1 MTVSDKT
8 AIEPISR
15 VVRLRPDIE
24 WSPFTSEANT
34 TWVARDPLALQYFQF
49 SPFER
54 TIAQLCDGAHSLADI
69 LDLHRRTGIT
79 AEWLV
84 HFAQR
89 LDSSGLTVPN
99 QVGIHSRRLWN
110 AQQRHHRV
118 SLLQLIASPLATR
131 VKLFDPTWLLGLL
144 SPIAALIFHPLF
156 VSAWAC
162 LLVVVAF
169 LVVLRWL
176 GSPSALSETFR
187 DITADRA
194 LAMFITFIC
203 VKSLHE
209 LGHALACK
217 KWKAECHEI
226 GLLFLV
232 FTPCLYCDTTDSWKL
247 PSPWRRACIAAAGI
261 YVELTIAALAACLWL
276 ITLPGSWLH
285 LLAANVMLICSLS
298 TLLVNGNPLLRYD
311 GYYVL
316 SDLWRVPN
324 LHDQSR
330 EAARSLAAA
339 WLAGQAVP
347 TDRWDANPRHLAL
360 YALAAWIYRHLV
372 VVMIAWVVWRLFV
385 SFGLPLLGI
394 ALVLFMLLTT
404 LATTVFG
411 LSQWLGELRRT
422 GSMRVLRLTLVSGIL
437 LAGLGLF
444 FYQPWPTY
452 ATSRVVAT
460 LTQLTPIYADQ
471 SGVLTQLVSVGAD
484 VPSGGL
490 IARIASPEL
499 ELELIDA
506 RGSVA
511 YLEQRVQQLKA
522 RLVDDEQVAS
532 ELATQLEQLAKER
545 ERLRLLEEEYA
556 GLDRFAP
563 HAGVVLSGD
572 RRTDQT
578 MTELAGLQ
586 RDKPLLS
593 EEYEGSAVDRGAL
606 LAWVGKP
613 GQFEVTAYVVEHDA
627 EILRPGMI
635 GRCRWDC
642 QLGKIYR
649 GTIVSISTEPLREIP
664 ESLLGDASM
673 VVRVSPD
680 GTPLPQLP
688 HYEVRVA
695 IDQLPT
701 ELSHQSVGTV
711 HFETAPRTWFESC
724 KRIVDQQVRP
734 EL

>member
-1 MTVSDKT
+1 MSIAGNT
-8 AIEPISR
+8 AAEPLSR
-15 VVRLRPDIE
+15 VVRLRSDIE
-24 WSPFTSEANT
+24 WSPFADEANS

-49 SPFER
+49 SPYER
-54 TIAQLCDGAHSLADI
+54 SIAQHCDGTHSLADI
-69 LDLHRRTGIT
+69 LELHRPAGIT

-89 LDSSGLTVPN
+89 LDNSGLTVPR
-99 QVGIHSRRLWN
+99 QVGTHSRRLWT
-110 AQQRHHRV
+110 AQQRHGRV
-118 SLLQLIASPLATR
+118 NLLQLLASPLATR
-131 VKLFDPTWLLGLL
+131 IKLFDPTWLLGLL
-144 SPIAALIFHPLF
+144 SPVAAVIFHPLF
-156 VSAWAC
+156 VSVWAC
-162 LLVVVAF
+162 VVVCVAF
-169 LVVLRWL
+169 LVALRWL
-176 GSPSALSETFR
+176 GSPIAISETFR

-194 LAMFITFIC
+194 LAMFLAFVC

-226 GLLFLV
+226 GVLFLV

-261 YVELTIAALAACLWL
+261 YVELTIAALAGCLWL

-285 LLAANVMLICSLS
+285 LLAGNVMLICSLS
-298 TLLVNGNPLLRYD
+298 TVLVNGNPLLRYD

-330 EAARSLAAA
+330 EAARSLTAA
-339 WLAGQAVP
+339 WLTNQTVP
-347 TDRWDANPRHLAL
+347 TDRWDAHPRPLAL

-404 LATTVFG
+404 LAASSFG
-411 LSQWLGELRRT
+411 LWQWLGELRRT
-422 GSMRVLRLTLVSGIL
+422 GTVRILRLSLVLGIVL
-437 LAGLGLF
+437 GSLGLF
-444 FYQPWPTY
+444 FYQQWPTF
-452 ATSRVVAT
+452 ATSRAVAT
-460 LTQLTPIYADQ
+460 LTQLTPIYAEQ
-471 SGVLTQLVSVGAD
+471 TGVLTEFVPIGAT

-506 RGSVA
+506 RGAVA
-511 YLEQRVQQLKA
+511 HLEQRVQQLKA
-522 RLVDDEQVAS
+522 RLVDDELAAS

-545 ERLRLLEEEYA
+545 ERLRLLEGEYA
-556 GLDRFAP
+556 ALACFAP
-563 HAGVVLSGD
+563 HAGVVLPGD
-572 RRTDQT
+572 RRAAQT
-578 MTELAGLQ
+578 MSEPSGLQ
-586 RDKPLLS
+586 RDRPLLTS
-593 EEYEGSAVDRGAL
+593 EYQGSGVERGTL
-606 LAWVGKP
+606 LAWIGQP
-613 GQFEVTAYVVEHDA
+613 DQFEVTAYVVEHDA
-627 EILRPGMI
+627 EILSPGMT

-642 QLGKIYR
+642 QLAKIYLV
-649 GTIVSISTEPLREIP
+649 TIIAISPEPMLEIP
-664 ESLLGDASM
+664 DSLMGDASM

-680 GTPLPQLP
+680 GIPIPQLP
-688 HYEVRVA
+688 HYEVRLA
-695 IDQLPT
+695 IDQLPP
-701 ELSHQSVGTV
+701 ELSHQSVGTI
-711 HFETAPRTWFESC
+711 HFETTPRTWFESC
-724 KRIVDQQVRP
+724 KRLIDQQVRP